1 MDDFD
6 ATDIIEIN
14 ETVTVWTRYLDSS
27 SEDKNSNNNTDPE
40 VEAMLP
46 AYIAYTSFVLFRYVY
61 LKVHFNCQS
70 SLCVMLLKVIVILKI
85 RS

>member
-1 MDDFD
+1 MEDFN

-27 SEDKNSNNNTDPE
+27 SEDKNLNNSTDPE

-46 AYIAYTSFVLFRYVY
+46 AYIAYTSFVLFRYV
-61 LKVHFNCQS
+61 KIFFKARVINKMMTCSAWS
-70 SLCVMLLKVIVILKI
+70 SLLG
-85 RS
+85 

>member
-1 MDDFD
+1 MDAFDFN

-27 SEDKNSNNNTDPE
+27 SGNQNSNNYTDPE

-46 AYIAYTSFVLFRYVY
+46 AYIAYTSFVLFR
-61 LKVHFNCQS
+61 
-70 SLCVMLLKVIVILKI
+70 
-85 RS
+85 

>member
-1 MDDFD
+1 MRSFKGKEKIVMDDFN

-27 SEDKNSNNNTDPE
+27 SEDKNLNNSTDPE

-46 AYIAYTSFVLFRYVY
+46 AYIAYTSFVLFRYVQIF
-61 LKVHFNCQS
+61 VRHV
-70 SLCVMLLKVIVILKI
+70 SLI
-85 RS
+85 R